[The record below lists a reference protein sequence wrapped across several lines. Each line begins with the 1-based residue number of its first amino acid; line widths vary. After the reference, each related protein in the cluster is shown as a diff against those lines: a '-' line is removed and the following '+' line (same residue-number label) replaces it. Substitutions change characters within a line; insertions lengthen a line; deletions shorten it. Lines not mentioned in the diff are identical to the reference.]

1 MDYEMRKLYS
11 CFICTNLLDEATALK
26 RCRHIFCWK
35 CIHGKIVEHDW
46 RCCPICCADF
56 GPDPLMRLS
65 HDDPLLLSREGE
77 NIPPADAENVE
88 EDSDVDYSDES
99 ESSDE
104 DDDDDYDTDSDMED
118 EQVGSEKSVP
128 IETGKEAQVMEDA
141 NPTSGVVEENVQKL
155 EAALMDHKIVDK
167 DEEERAKL
175 ERQLALREEKARG
188 KRPMGFEFPE
198 VDSKKRFAQLV
209 TPPSNRP
216 SPEAKE
222 QVGEEHTPR
231 NQDMEKGGLDGS
243 KPTSG

>member
-1 MDYEMRKLYS
+1 MDNEMRKLYS

-77 NIPPADAENVE
+77 NIPPPPADAENVE
-88 EDSDVDYSDES
+88 EDSDVDYSEES
-99 ESSDE
+99 ETS
-104 DDDDDYDTDSDMED
+104 DDDDDVFYDTDSDMEVD

-128 IETGKEAQVMEDA
+128 IETGKEEQVMEDA
-141 NPTSGVVEENVQKL
+141 NPTLGDVEDNVQKL
-155 EAALMDHKIVDK
+155 EDALMDHKIVDK

-188 KRPMGFEFPE
+188 KRPMGFDFPE
-198 VDSKKRFAQLV
+198 VNAKKRFAQM
-209 TPPSNRP
+209 
-216 SPEAKE
+216 
-222 QVGEEHTPR
+222 VGEEHTPR
-231 NQDMEKGGLDGS
+231 NQDMEKGGPDGS